1 MDRNESEQWISEHT
15 ADTEQ
20 VANGS
25 LPHHNGVHRKEPAAP
40 EKQQGRY
47 EDARLLDALHEEVE
61 RLLLE
66 VERVRDH
73 QQALQR
79 TPQSND
85 THIDDDVEDEQ
96 SDDSN
101 TKDPA
106 DRGRVLHRHPVRLIL
121 ALVVAAILCA
131 GGLRFWNY
139 LQSYESTDDA
149 QIDGHLDPIS
159 TRLDG
164 TVLHVYVEDTYHV
177 KKGQTLVDLDPRDY
191 QVAVENA
198 AANLAQAEQG
208 VKAAQQN
215 YALSVANLAATVATN
230 AKAQVDVARYHELLK
245 QAVIAR
251 ETDDAIVM
259 TGKVDAAAVNSD
271 RAAVAAKARMI
282 GQAEAAVQAAQ
293 ASLDQARLN
302 LSYTHIVAPAAGI
315 VGNKTVQVGQRLQ
328 PGEQLLSIVPVN
340 DIWITAD
347 FRETQLRR
355 MHRGQPVTVHV
366 DTTGRDYKGYVEGMP
381 GATGE
386 LYSLLPPENAT
397 GNYVK
402 VVQRLPVRIRL
413 NPGEDAEHRLRPGMS
428 VEPTVWVT
436 GHPQTLW

>member
-1 MDRNESEQWISEHT
+1 MEVEW
-15 ADTEQ
+15 
-20 VANGS
+20 
-25 LPHHNGVHRKEPAAP
+25 L
-40 EKQQGRY
+40 
-47 EDARLLDALHEEVE
+47 RLEVE
-61 RLLLE
+61 RL
-66 VERVRDH
+66 RDQ

-85 THIDDDVEDEQ
+85 TQVDDDSEHEE
-96 SDDSN
+96 SDDSY
-101 TKDPA
+101 TKRPA
-106 DRGRVLHRHPVRLIL
+106 GRGCVLHRRPVRLIA
-121 ALVVAAILCA
+121 ALVVAALLCA

-139 LQSYESTDDA
+139 LQSYEWTDDA
-149 QIDGHLDPIS
+149 EIDGHLDPLSSRI
-159 TRLDG
+159 DG
-164 TVLHVYVEDTYHV
+164 TVVHVYVENTYHV
-177 KKGQTLVDLDPRDY
+177 KKGQALVDLDPRDY

-215 YALSVANLAATVATN
+215 HDLSVANLAAVVATN
-230 AKAQVDVARYHELLK
+230 AKAQLDVARYRELFR
-245 QAVIAR
+245 QEVIAR
-251 ETDDAIVM
+251 ETWDEFVM

-271 RAAVAAKARMI
+271 RAAVAAAGRMI
-282 GQAEAAVQAAQ
+282 GEAEAAVQAAQ

-302 LSYTHIVAPAAGI
+302 LSYTHIVAPASGV
-315 VGNKTVQVGQRLQ
+315 VGGKTVQVGQRVQ
-328 PGEQLLSIVPVN
+328 PGEQLLTIVPLD

-355 MHRGQPVTVHV
+355 MRRGQPVTVHV
-366 DTTGRDYKGYVEGMP
+366 DTTGCEYKGYVEGMP

-386 LYSLLPPENAT
+386 LDSLLPPENAT

-413 NPGEDAEHRLRPGMS
+413 YSGEDAGHRLRPGMS

>member
-1 MDRNESEQWISEHT
+1 MDSN
-15 ADTEQ
+15 DTERITHTEE
-20 VANGS
+20 VANGR
-25 LPHHNGVHRKEPAAP
+25 LRHHDETHRTDPSVP
-40 EKQQGRY
+40 EDQHGLY
-47 EDARLLDALHEEVE
+47 EEVDRLQLEVE
-61 RLLLE
+61 RL
-66 VERVRDH
+66 RDQ

-85 THIDDDVEDEQ
+85 TQVDDDPEHQE

-106 DRGRVLHRHPVRLIL
+106 GCGRVLRWRPVRLIL
-121 ALVVAAILCA
+121 AVIVAALLCT
-131 GGLRFWNY
+131 GGLRVWNY

-149 QIDGHLDPIS
+149 EIDGHLDPLS
-159 TRLDG
+159 TRIDG
-164 TVLHVYVEDTYHV
+164 TVVHVYVEDTYHV
-177 KKGQTLVDLDPRDY
+177 KKGQALVDLDPRDY
-191 QVAVENA
+191 QVAIEKA

-215 YALSVANLAATVATN
+215 YDLRVANLAATVATN
-230 AKAQVDVARYHELLK
+230 AKAQVDVARYRELLK
-245 QAVIAR
+245 QEVIAR
-251 ETDDAIVM
+251 ETDDEIVM
-259 TGKVDAAAVNSD
+259 TGKVDAAAVNSG
-271 RAAVAAKARMI
+271 RAAVAAAARMI

-302 LSYTHIVAPAAGI
+302 LSYTHIVAPAAGV
-315 VGNKTVQVGQRLQ
+315 VGDKTVQVGQRLQ
-328 PGEQLLSIVPVN
+328 PGQQLLSIVPLN

-366 DTTGRDYKGYVEGMP
+366 DTTGRDYKGFVEGMP

-413 NPGEDAEHRLRPGMS
+413 YPGEDPNHRLRPGMS

-436 GHPQTLW
+436 GHPQSLW